1 MNGNS
6 CARRDPRRQTTNRSD
21 FQRHRT
27 PRGVPE
33 PALAAAVRQ
42 RRLPPPGEGLAG
54 QPGTAGTAM
63 NANFT
68 FGGIRHV
75 G

>member
-42 RRLPPPGEGLAG
+42 RRQGKGLPVNRALRE
-54 QPGTAGTAM
+54 QP
-63 NANFT
+63 
-68 FGGIRHV
+68 
-75 G
+75 